1 MKRLSYLLL
10 SVLFSGCSGQDIPS
24 NQEQI
29 AQAILSAPEHQRD
42 NATVMGFDASG
53 AMVLIREGSN
63 DFICIADDPNKE
75 GFSVA
80 AYHKSLEP
88 FMARG
93 RALKQE
99 GLSPLEVFEKREEEV
114 KAGTLKM
121 PDKATLFVTT
131 GDLNAETGEV
141 DNLYTR
147 FVVYIP
153 YATEE
158 STGLPLS
165 PVVPGAPWIM
175 DPGTHRAHI
184 MINPPKN
191 SLIFLTKTK
200 KPERNKV
207 RAKRTN

>member
-99 GLSPLEVFEKREEEV
+99 GLNPLEVFEKREEEV

-191 SLIFLTKTK
+191 
-200 KPERNKV
+200 
-207 RAKRTN
+207 